1 MSALRS
7 WSHADERRLMD
18 NAHLSAKELAPL
30 FGKTVNSVHLK
41 LSSLRKRKPVQRENV
56 AKIEFMMMVAGRRRA

>member
-1 MSALRS
+1 MSAPHT

-18 NAHLSAKELAPL
+18 NDHLSAKELAPL
-30 FGKTVNSVHLK
+30 FGKTVNAVHIK

-56 AKIEFMMMVAGRRRA
+56 TKIEFMMMVAARRRI